1 MMLTEGKV
9 RIEFPEFQKI
19 TSKNKVFYNPEMKMD
34 RDLSSLILGFY
45 KGVVLDGLSATG
57 IRGIRYVKE
66 SGLESI
72 FNDINPEA
80 VKLITKNCK
89 INDINCKIY
98 NKDLNLLDVKADIV
112 DIDPFGSPSRYLAS
126 AFRIVRPKG
135 ILCVTATD
143 TQALCVSKKACIR
156 KYSAIPLRTDF
167 FKELGIRILI
177 SSILREGMKQDYSI
191 DVILAYTHKH
201 YMRVFLNVK
210 KSLRGIEK
218 NIRDLNIVYYC
229 SCGYRTY
236 SKDMMQGCPN
246 CGRRVNFSL
255 PVWTGE
261 IKNDNFLNKLMKKE
275 MNPDLEKILN
285 IIKNEINVPFY
296 YDPHRL
302 AKTYKF
308 DLKKIDLVLEELK
321 KMGFQASRTHFSRT
335 GIKTDAD
342 LLSLLKIFI

>member
-9 RIEFPEFQKI
+9 RIEVPEFQKI

-34 RDLSSLILGFY
+34 RDLSSLILSFY

-57 IRGIRYVKE
+57 VRGIRYVKE
-66 SGLESI
+66 SKLESI

-80 VKLITKNCK
+80 VKLIAENCK
-89 INDINCKIY
+89 MNDVECKIY
-98 NKDLNLLDVKADIV
+98 NKDFNLLNVKADIV
-112 DIDPFGSPSRYLAS
+112 DVDPFGSPSRYLAS
-126 AFRIVRPKG
+126 AFRILKSKG
-135 ILCVTATD
+135 ILCITATD
-143 TQALCVSKKACIR
+143 TRALCVSKKACIR

-191 DVILAYTHKH
+191 DVILAYAHKH

-218 NIRDLNIVYYC
+218 NIKDLSIVYYC
-229 SCGYRTY
+229 NCGYRTY
-236 SKDMMQGCPN
+236 SKDIMQRCPN
-246 CGRRVNFSL
+246 CGRKINFSL
-255 PVWTGE
+255 PVWTGN
-261 IKNDNFLNKLMKKE
+261 IKNDNFLNKLMEKE
-275 MNPDLEKILN
+275 MNPDLEKILST
-285 IIKNEINVPFY
+285 IKNEINVPFY
-296 YDPHRL
+296 YDPHKL

-308 DLKKIDLVLEELK
+308 DLKKIDTILDELK
-321 KMGFQASRTHFSRT
+321 EMGFQASRTHFLKT